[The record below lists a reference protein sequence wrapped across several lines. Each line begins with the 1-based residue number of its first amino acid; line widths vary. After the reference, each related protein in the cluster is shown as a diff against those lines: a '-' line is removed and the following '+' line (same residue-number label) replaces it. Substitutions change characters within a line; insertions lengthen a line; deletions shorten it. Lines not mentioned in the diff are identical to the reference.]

1 MLDLEDMLEEILDTI
16 GDEGLD
22 YWQDEMLQ
30 ARSLEEVRAILHD
43 VPDQYADNVVEG
55 MKTFGAEPDSL
66 DGVWSWDD
74 GRLLVGSMRECV
86 IVPRS

>member
-1 MLDLEDMLEEILDTI
+1 MLDLEEMLEELLDSI
-16 GDEGLD
+16 SDEGLD

-30 ARSLEEVRAILHD
+30 ARRLED
-43 VPDQYADNVVEG
+43 VQRVLRDIPERYADEVVEE
-55 MKTFGAEPDSL
+55 MRTFGGEPDCL

-86 IVPRS
+86 IVSRS